1 MSDREYFFIVVEE
14 GNENKVECEH
24 VSLVAFRPKM
34 RALYF
39 ENEEKLNEAIQ
50 RLKELNVK
58 MELN

>member
-24 VSLVAFRPKM
+24 ISLVAFRPKM